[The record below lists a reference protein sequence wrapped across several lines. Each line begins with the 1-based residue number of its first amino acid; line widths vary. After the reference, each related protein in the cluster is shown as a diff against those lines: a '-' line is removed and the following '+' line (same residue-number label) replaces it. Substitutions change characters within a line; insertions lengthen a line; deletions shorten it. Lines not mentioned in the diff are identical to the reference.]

1 MTRSRS
7 PSSTATGSR
16 HPPHHLRPGARREH
30 VVSAFDDDEDWITG
44 LRRVEAELGLSRH
57 VDTELELLENVRNLE
72 QRLRAHR
79 RRPRSRVIGHA
90 DQLPAEE
97 LRALAERVDAAA
109 ARDEYTVEVSTL
121 TLGALLAEVRRGR
134 TR

>member
-1 MTRSRS
+1 M
-7 PSSTATGSR
+7 
-16 HPPHHLRPGARREH
+16 
-30 VVSAFDDDEDWITG
+30 SAFDDDEDWITG